1 MKDVAEHHERVS
13 VYVKSLAES
22 LGVNS
27 IAAELCFEA
36 AKVHDIGKLG
46 IPREIL
52 LKPGKLTAHE
62 YELIKLHPIIGEKM
76 LYTEDKAAAKIVR
89 HHHERWDGKGYPDGL
104 SGEEIPLASRIIA
117 VADAYDAMTA
127 KRVYQD
133 TKTRDEAL
141 NEITNCAGSQFD
153 PLLAYVFAEMI
164 KKISDFNSVIC

>member
-27 IAAELCFEA
+27 IATELCFEA

-52 LKPGKLTAHE
+52 LKPGKLTLNE
-62 YELIKLHPIIGEKM
+62 YELIKQHPIIGEKM

-117 VADAYDAMTA
+117 VADAYDAMTS
-127 KRVYQD
+127 KRAYQ
-133 TKTRDEAL
+133 KTPKTSAEAL
-141 NEITNCAGSQFD
+141 TEIARCAGSQFD
-153 PLLAYVFAEMI
+153 PMIADVFAAMI
-164 KKISDFNSVIC
+164 KDVGL